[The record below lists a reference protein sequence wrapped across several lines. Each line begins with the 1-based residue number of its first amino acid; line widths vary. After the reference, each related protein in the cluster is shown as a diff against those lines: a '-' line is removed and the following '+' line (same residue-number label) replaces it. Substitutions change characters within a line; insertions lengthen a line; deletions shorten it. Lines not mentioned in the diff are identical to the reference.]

1 MPLVFNKSLILD
13 KVSAKIISRS
23 GSSLEFQVVTAAS
36 LSTSSPTLILLS
48 GLLFLLPKIF
58 SEMMSCSLRVALNWP
73 IFEKDK
79 IHAFLVRFY
88 DLHRIIEEEKGYY
101 MYTLQK

>member
-1 MPLVFNKSLILD
+1 MD

-23 GSSLEFQVVTAAS
+23 EVALHLSLNSQVDTAAS

-48 GLLFLLPKIF
+48 VLLFLLPKIF
-58 SEMMSCSLRVALNWP
+58 SEMMSCSLRVTLIWP

-79 IHAFLVRFY
+79 IHTFLVRFY
-88 DLHRIIEEEKGYY
+88 DLHRIIEGENGYY